1 MNKKQEKGFE
11 EKILAGKR
19 ESKNE
24 ANKKMV
30 FYGYRKNGM
39 WKMNAK
45 RKNNEIQGGVEGV
58 RCKGRHVVIVA
69 SRLSEKRKNNKGNAW
84 RRVRRKR

>member
-11 EKILAGKR
+11 EKILAGIR
-19 ESKNE
+19 ECKNE

-30 FYGYRKNGM
+30 FNGYRKHGINS
-39 WKMNAK
+39 
-45 RKNNEIQGGVEGV
+45 EIRGVIEGV
-58 RCKGRHVVIVA
+58 RCKGSHVVIVA